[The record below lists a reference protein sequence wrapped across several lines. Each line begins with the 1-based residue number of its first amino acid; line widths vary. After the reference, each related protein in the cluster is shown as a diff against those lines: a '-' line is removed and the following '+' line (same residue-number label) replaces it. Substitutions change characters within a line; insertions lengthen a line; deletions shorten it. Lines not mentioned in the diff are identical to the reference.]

1 MRLVVYVFTIAALFG
16 VPARA
21 CLADGL
27 RVEAEGLATFYNY
40 SGTTIGT
47 VACSGASG
55 RFAIQGVD
63 FPGEWIEIPFTVTS
77 AVAFVDS
84 LRSSGYTNEHRQ
96 LSVHFISEGNLQSA
110 PGDTMTTGLGLGFG

>member
-1 MRLVVYVFTIAALFG
+1 MRQVVHALLLAALFG

-27 RVEAEGLATFYNY
+27 RVEAENLTDFYNY

-47 VACSGASG
+47 VSCSAASG
-55 RFAIQGVD
+55 RLAIQGVD
-63 FPGEWIEIPFTVTS
+63 FPGEWIEIPFTLTS

-84 LRSSGYTNEHRQ
+84 LRSSGYTNERRQ
-96 LSVHFISEGNLQSA
+96 FSVHFISEGNLQSA
-110 PGDTMTTGLGLGFG
+110 PGDTATTGLGLGFG